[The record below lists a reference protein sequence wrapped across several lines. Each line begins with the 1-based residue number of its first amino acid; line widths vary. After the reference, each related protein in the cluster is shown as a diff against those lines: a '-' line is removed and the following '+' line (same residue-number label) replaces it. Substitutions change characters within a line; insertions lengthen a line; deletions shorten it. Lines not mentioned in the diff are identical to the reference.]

1 MKALLIAGLALAVQ
15 VAPTMRPGDKTA
27 ADVALIVS
35 KLPRFAAERF
45 AALPPTV
52 RDQFRQMN
60 CRVPQPSVTAGGA
73 QNVIQGEFAAAGQ
86 RDWAA
91 LCSDGSSTQVRIVWG
106 GPARC
111 EDSFAARQDADTL
124 TQPSPG
130 VYNYSRTITTASTAQ
145 VNRLLTGSRAKLS
158 EAPAHDGIEDTID
171 RVAVA
176 HYCAGN
182 HWQTIP

>member
-1 MKALLIAGLALAVQ
+1 MQIT
-15 VAPTMRPGDKTA
+15 PTIRPGEKTA
-27 ADVALIVS
+27 ADIALIVS
-35 KLPRFAAERF
+35 KLPRFTTERF

-52 RDQFRQMN
+52 REQFRTMN
-60 CRVPQPSVTAGGA
+60 CQVPQTSLTGGP
-73 QNVIQGEFAAAGQ
+73 QNVVQGEFAAKGQ

-106 GPARC
+106 GPVRC
-111 EDSFAARQDADTL
+111 EGGFAARQDADTL

-130 VYNYSRTITTASTAQ
+130 VYNYSRTITTASIAQ
-145 VNRLLTGSRAKLS
+145 LNRVLLRSRAKLS
-158 EAPAHDGIEDTID
+158 ETPAHDGIEDTID
-171 RVAVA
+171 RVTLA